1 MKRIISALLA
11 AIIVLCL
18 SAPFVYADNKRYTAI
33 DSDFEGTTDYAT
45 REQAV
50 ACFIK
55 AVGLE
60 RFKTSDTILD
70 RFSDSEKVSF
80 AYREEMSAAVYSGL
94 ISGYEDKTLRP
105 QSPITRIEALV
116 ILARALSRTELT
128 CWYSISF
135 VDTPDWAKD
144 KVDVLAA
151 AGIVKGY
158 GDGILG
164 ARDLLTLEQVNVLC
178 ERIVRVTGPMGDFY
192 DFVNTEWIEGAEVND
207 NMPIYSDSIALE
219 SQVSSEISDII
230 FSLYRRHYYDGE
242 DFEESSPEK
251 KIINIYSAAAN
262 QAYRD
267 KIGFDPIKEPLLM
280 IDNATNLT
288 ELTDVMAEL
297 KKMGFAGIISA
308 ALDTNIYDTSEYV
321 VSVLAGYMGIEPMLL
336 DGADKDK
343 NIKNYQ
349 KYIKKLFCLAG
360 EENCEEQASAAAEIL
375 TALAGGLIEQDGS
388 LAVSETVALCSKEEL
403 KTVLQNIDADRYLT
417 ALGFDSAKKFMIYDR
432 EAVLAADALFKEEN
446 IEGLKAYLKAA
457 VLDTSAPYL
466 TAESFAAAQE
476 FNNFVY
482 GTNFDDIPADFST
495 TITQELLGWEL
506 GSMYIDIYFP
516 DNVKTAVVDMTQ
528 KILRQYEE
536 LIKSCTILTP
546 QTRSRAIAKLRKIKI
561 NAAFPDNIEE
571 YFIPDTLRPIEEG
584 GSLMEYKMQIS
595 KSYNENAAGLIQ
607 SGEASKNDAW
617 HIYPQT
623 VNATYDPVSNS
634 ITVPAGILRAPY
646 FESGAEFE
654 ENLGGIGTVIAH
666 EITHAFD
673 MVGSQFDEK
682 GNLRDWWTE
691 QDRAAFNNLCSK
703 VIDEYNGIKVAGE
716 NINGE
721 LTINENMA
729 DLAGMSCIIS
739 LAGESGLDFDKIF
752 RSYAKVWRTK
762 IMPEYQETMLETD
775 VHSPAKV
782 RVNRVLSNFEEFY
795 NCYGIIEGDGM
806 YIPKEKRI
814 NIWD

>member
-18 SAPFVYADNKRYTAI
+18 SAPFVYAENKRYTAV
-33 DSDFEGTTDYAT
+33 DNDFEGLADYAT
-45 REQAV
+45 REQAI

-60 RFKTSDTILD
+60 RFKTSDTVLD
-70 RFSDSEKVSF
+70 KFSDSEKVSF

-105 QSPITRIEALV
+105 QAHITRIEALV
-116 ILARALSRTELT
+116 ILARALSKAELT
-128 CWYSISF
+128 SWYSVEF

-144 KVDVLAA
+144 KIDVLAS

-178 ERIVRVTGPMGDFY
+178 ERIARVTGPMGDFY
-192 DFVNTEWIEGAEVND
+192 NFVNTKWLEEAEVTD
-207 NMPIYSDSIALE
+207 NMPMYSDSIMLE
-219 SQVSSEISDII
+219 RQVRGEISDII

-242 DFEESSPEK
+242 NFEEQSPEK

-267 KIGFDPIKEPLLM
+267 KIEFNSIKEPLLM
-280 IDNATNLT
+280 IDNADSIT
-288 ELTDVMAEL
+288 ELTEVMAEL
-297 KKMGFAGIISA
+297 EKLGFSGLISA
-308 ALDTNIYDTSEYV
+308 ELDTNIYDTSEYV
-321 VSVLAGYMGIEPMLL
+321 VSVMTGYMGIEPTLL
-336 DGADKDK
+336 NGTDREK
-343 NIKNYQ
+343 NIRSYQ
-349 KYIKKLFCLAG
+349 EYIKTLFSLAG
-360 EENCEEQASAAAEIL
+360 EENCEKQALLATDTL
-375 TALAGGLIEQDGS
+375 TVLADGLSEREDKTE
-388 LAVSETVALCSKEEL
+388 VSQTVVLCSRDEL
-403 KTVLQNIDADRYLT
+403 KPLFKNIDINKYLKV
-417 ALGFDSAKKFMIYDR
+417 LGFENAKKFMIYNRD
-432 EAVLAADALFKEEN
+432 AVLKTDKLFKQEN
-446 IEGLKAYLKAA
+446 KEALKAYLKAA
-457 VLDTSAPYL
+457 VLDASAPYL
-466 TAESFAAAQE
+466 TGEAFAAAQE
-476 FNNFVY
+476 FKNSVY
-482 GTNFDDIPADFST
+482 GTDFDDIPADFASA
-495 TITQELLGWEL
+495 ITEELLGWEL

-516 DNVKTAVVDMTQ
+516 DNVKTSVLDMTQ
-528 KILRQYEE
+528 RILKEYEE

-546 QTRSRAIAKLRKIKI
+546 QTRNRAIAKLRRIKI
-561 NAAFPDNIEE
+561 NAAFPDNIKE
-571 YFIPDTLRPIEEG
+571 YFVPVTFRPIEQG
-584 GSLMEYKMQIS
+584 GNLMEYKMQIS
-595 KSYNENAAGLIQ
+595 KSYSENAAKLIQ
-607 SGEASKNDAW
+607 SGEKAKNDAW
-617 HIYPQT
+617 GIYPQT
-623 VNATYDPVSNS
+623 VNAIYDPVSNS
-634 ITVPAGILRAPY
+634 ITIPAGILRAPY

-673 MVGSQFDEK
+673 MIGSQFDEN

-691 QDRAAFNNLCSK
+691 QDKAAFKNLCSR
-703 VIDEYNGIKVAGE
+703 VTAEYNGLKVGGE
-716 NINGE
+716 NVSGE
-721 LTINENMA
+721 LTLNENMA

-739 LAGESGLDFDKIF
+739 LTGDDALKLDKVF

-762 IMPEYQETMLETD
+762 IMPEYQKEMLKSD

-806 YIPKEKRI
+806 YIPNEKQI
-814 NIWD
+814 SIWD